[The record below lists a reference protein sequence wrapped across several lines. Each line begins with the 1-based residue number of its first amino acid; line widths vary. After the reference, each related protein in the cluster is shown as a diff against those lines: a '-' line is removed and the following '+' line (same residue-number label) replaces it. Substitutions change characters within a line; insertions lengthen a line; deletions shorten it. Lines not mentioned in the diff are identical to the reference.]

1 MLCSLGVFNAPLM
14 NDAIFKFKRY
24 EDASLT
30 YTGLNKH
37 ADDEV
42 GGWDTTIRK
51 TQYEKLFYNQQA
63 SMSAIDSSVYSKFV
77 EPVDVKRE
85 ERKRAEAE
93 ELKKVRQYTVA
104 EPVQSVQTEQSK
116 DMSSPLGENERG
128 LLLEELETLGVD
140 SIVLHKKFG
149 RGVVVKMDRNAK
161 FIHIKFTLGE
171 KKFVFPDAFLQG
183 FLEV

>member
-1 MLCSLGVFNAPLM
+1 
-14 NDAIFKFKRY
+14 
-24 EDASLT
+24 
-30 YTGLNKH
+30 
-37 ADDEV
+37 
-42 GGWDTTIRK
+42 
-51 TQYEKLFYNQQA
+51 
-63 SMSAIDSSVYSKFV
+63 MSAIDSSVYSRYV
-77 EPVDVKRE
+77 EPIDTKRE

-104 EPVQSVQTEQSK
+104 AEQPVKPIVAAAKPTAQAMDE
-116 DMSSPLGENERG
+116 ENA
-128 LLLEELETLGVD
+128 LLEKLESLGVD

-171 KKFVFPDAFLQG
+171 KKFVFPDAFLMG